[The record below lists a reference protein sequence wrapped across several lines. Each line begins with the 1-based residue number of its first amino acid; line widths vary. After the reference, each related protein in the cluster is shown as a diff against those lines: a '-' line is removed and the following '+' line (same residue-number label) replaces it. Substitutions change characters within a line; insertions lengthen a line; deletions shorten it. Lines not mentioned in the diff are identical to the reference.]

1 MIRLAIAHA
10 CAGLLCLLPLPHR
23 AFGYRPLV
31 STDVAVADVNEMEIE
46 LGYFNWEREKRNT
59 TFISPKAVL
68 NYGFIH
74 NIETV
79 SKFAVEEPG
88 HGSVR
93 LVDAA
98 LSVKAVVKEGVL
110 QEKDGVSFAIE
121 AGPLFPSTGKAEKG
135 VGFEGIAILSGK
147 LE

>member
-31 STDVAVADVNEMEIE
+31 STDAVVADVNEMEIE

-79 SKFAVEEPG
+79 GEFAVEEPG

-110 QEKDGVSFAIE
+110 QEKDGVSS
-121 AGPLFPSTGKAEKG
+121 PSRPDHSCRQQTKTKNALALKA
-135 VGFEGIAILSGK
+135 
-147 LE
+147 